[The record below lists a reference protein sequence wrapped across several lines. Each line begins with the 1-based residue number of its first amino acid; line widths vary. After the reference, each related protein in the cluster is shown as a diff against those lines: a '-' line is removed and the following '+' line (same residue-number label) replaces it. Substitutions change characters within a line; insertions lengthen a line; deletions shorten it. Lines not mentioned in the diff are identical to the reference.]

1 MRDTSESRSFKKDQA
16 ITSARLGVGL
26 NLKDRKS
33 SGMTAESRYRF
44 CADAE
49 RKSNE
54 ACFVRIKVKSIS
66 KASIIYLLV
75 AVLLCEATA
84 LAQQP
89 IPGEPETN
97 VTASS
102 EQRVLEQF
110 ASSTPDSTVNTLQL
124 QKLIEQALENNPE
137 IKSMQRRFDMVR
149 ARIPQ
154 AKALDEPV
162 LSVGYMGN
170 IAPFYVQRDDPS
182 SGRYISITQDLPF
195 PGKRALKGKVASSEA
210 DAEWWSFEQTRRN
223 IVAEV
228 KDAYFDL
235 YYLTK
240 ALGVVTKTKTLLEQF
255 TKIAEVRYA
264 VGKGIQ
270 QDVLKA
276 QVEFSKLL
284 EQQTMLEQRKQVAEA
299 RLNSLLY
306 RESDSPLGVPEEL
319 KPRDFEYSLTQ
330 LNETAVANY
339 PDLKAQRRKS
349 ESAQYSIQ
357 LAKKA
362 FYPDFSVGFT
372 YINRPAMPEMYGLT
386 VGVKLPIHT
395 TQKQRPALTEAT
407 ANFEAEERTLENIAT
422 LLMFKIR
429 DKYLAQNTAQRLVK
443 LYSTTIVPQ
452 SSLSMESA
460 IAGYQVGKVD
470 FLTLLDNL
478 VTLLNYE
485 LSYYEQ
491 LSNEEKAVAALE
503 PLVGVTL
510 RP

>member
-1 MRDTSESRSFKKDQA
+1 MGQTS
-16 ITSARLGVGL
+16 
-26 NLKDRKS
+26 
-33 SGMTAESRYRF
+33 
-44 CADAE
+44 
-49 RKSNE
+49 
-54 ACFVRIKVKSIS
+54 RIKVTRLTRTFI
-66 KASIIYLLV
+66 AYLLTT
-75 AVLLCEATA
+75 LLLGETA
-84 LAQQP
+84 MFAQQLTGDSTRTVVP
-89 IPGEPETN
+89 STGRRELQQSLP
-97 VTASS
+97 SS
-102 EQRVLEQF
+102 
-110 ASSTPDSTVNTLQL
+110 PDSTVGALRLQD
-124 QKLIEQALENNPE
+124 LIEQALENNPE
-137 IKSMQRRFDMVR
+137 IKSMQRRFDMMR
-149 ARIPQ
+149 ARVQQ
-154 AKALDEPV
+154 AKALDQPM

-182 SGRYISITQDLPF
+182 SGRSISITQDLPF

-223 IVAEV
+223 VVAEV

-235 YYLTK
+235 YYTSK

-255 TKIAEVRYA
+255 TKIAEARYA

-284 EQQTMLEQRKQVAEA
+284 EQQTMLEQRKEIGRA

-306 RESDSPLGVPEEL
+306 RESDSPLAMPEEL
-319 KPRDFEYSLTQ
+319 KPRAFDFSLAQ
-330 LNETAVANY
+330 LNEKAIANY
-339 PDLKAQRRKS
+339 PDLKAQRRKI
-349 ESAQYSIQ
+349 EGAQYAIQ
-357 LAKKA
+357 LAKKE
-362 FYPDFSVGFT
+362 FYPDFSVSFT
-372 YINRPAMPEMYGLT
+372 YTNRPAMPEMYGLS
-386 VGVKLPIHT
+386 VGVKLPIYT
-395 TQKQRPALTEAT
+395 AQKQTPALTEAT
-407 ANFEAEERTLENIAT
+407 ANFEAEKRTLENMAT
-422 LLMFKIR
+422 VLMFKIR
-429 DKYLAQNTAQRLVK
+429 DKYLAQNTAQRLMK

-452 SSLSMESA
+452 SSLSLESA

-503 PLVGVTL
+503 PLVGITL

>member
-1 MRDTSESRSFKKDQA
+1 VYTKA
-16 ITSARLGVGL
+16 IQIVFA
-26 NLKDRKS
+26 
-33 SGMTAESRYRF
+33 
-44 CADAE
+44 
-49 RKSNE
+49 
-54 ACFVRIKVKSIS
+54 
-66 KASIIYLLV
+66 YLLILVV
-75 AVLLCEATA
+75 AGSAVV
-84 LAQQP
+84 LAQQS
-89 IPGEPETN
+89 EPSSSGITQAVDRDSRN
-97 VTASS
+97 QVTDQPAGLP
-102 EQRVLEQF
+102 R
-110 ASSTPDSTVNTLQL
+110 LQE
-124 QKLIEQALENNPE
+124 LIERALENNQE
-137 IKSMQRRFDMVR
+137 IKAMQRRFDRVR

-154 AKALDEPV
+154 AKALDEPM

-170 IAPFYVQRDDPS
+170 LTPFSLQMDDPS
-182 SGRYISITQDLPF
+182 SGRTFSISQDLPF
-195 PGKRALKGKVASSEA
+195 PGKRSLRGKIASSEA
-210 DAEWWSFEQTRRN
+210 DAEWWAFEQTRRN
-223 IVAEV
+223 VVAEV

-240 ALGVVTKTKTLLEQF
+240 ALGVVTKTKVLLEQF
-255 TKIAEVRYA
+255 TKIAEVRYS

-276 QVEFSKLL
+276 QVEFSKLI
-284 EQQTMLEQRKQVAEA
+284 EQQTVLEQRKQLAEA

-306 RESDSPLGVPEEL
+306 REPESPVGTPDEL
-319 KPRDFEYSLTQ
+319 KPRDFPYSLAQ

-339 PDLKAQRRKS
+339 PDLKAQRRKI
-349 ESAQYSIQ
+349 EGAQYAIQ
-357 LAKKA
+357 LAKKE

-372 YINRPAMPEMYGLT
+372 YVNRPAMPEMYGIS
-386 VGVKLPIHT
+386 VAIKLPVFYA
-395 TQKQRPALTEAT
+395 QKQRPALTEAT
-407 ANFEAEERTLENIAT
+407 ASFEAEKRSLENTTT

-429 DKYLAQNTAQRLVK
+429 DKYLAQTTAKRLMS

-452 SSLSMESA
+452 SSLSLESA
-460 IAGYQVGKVD
+460 IAGYEVGRVD

>member
-1 MRDTSESRSFKKDQA
+1 MKAKLIQILVCYLVIA
-16 ITSARLGVGL
+16 IVTGGS
-26 NLKDRKS
+26 
-33 SGMTAESRYRF
+33 
-44 CADAE
+44 
-49 RKSNE
+49 
-54 ACFVRIKVKSIS
+54 
-66 KASIIYLLV
+66 V
-75 AVLLCEATA
+75 AV
-84 LAQQP
+84 AQQP
-89 IPGEPETN
+89 TTRGSTTADQEPN
-97 VTASS
+97 PQRAPDATAGMP
-102 EQRVLEQF
+102 
-110 ASSTPDSTVNTLQL
+110 ALQ
-124 QKLIEQALENNPE
+124 QLIEQALENNPE
-137 IKSMQRRFDMVR
+137 IKAMQRRFDMMR

-182 SGRYISITQDLPF
+182 SGRTISITQDVPY
-195 PGKRALKGKVASSEA
+195 PGKRSLKGKIASTDA
-210 DAEWWSFEQTRRN
+210 DAEWWNFEQTRRN
-223 IVAEV
+223 VVAEV

-240 ALGVVTKTKTLLEQF
+240 AIGVVSKTKTLLEQF

-276 QVEFSKLL
+276 QVEFSKLI
-284 EQQTMLEQRKQVAEA
+284 EQQTVLEQRKQIAEA

-306 RESDSPLGVPEEL
+306 RESDSPLGVPAEL
-319 KPRDFEYSLTQ
+319 KPRDFPYSLTQ
-330 LNETAVANY
+330 LNESAVANY
-339 PDLKAQRRKS
+339 PELKAQRRKI
-349 ESAQYSIQ
+349 EGAQYSIQ
-357 LAKKA
+357 LAKKD

-372 YINRPAMPEMYGLT
+372 YVNRPAMPEMYGVT
-386 VGVKLPIHT
+386 VGVKLPIYIG
-395 TQKQRPALTEAT
+395 QKQRPALTEAT
-407 ANFEAEERTLENIAT
+407 ASFEAEKRSLENKTT

-429 DKYLAQNTAQRLVK
+429 DKYLAETTAKRLLS

-452 SSLSMESA
+452 SSLSLESA
-460 IAGYQVGKVD
+460 IAGYEVGRID

-503 PLVGVTL
+503 PLVGITL

>member
-1 MRDTSESRSFKKDQA
+1 MYTKA
-16 ITSARLGVGL
+16 IQIVLA
-26 NLKDRKS
+26 
-33 SGMTAESRYRF
+33 
-44 CADAE
+44 
-49 RKSNE
+49 
-54 ACFVRIKVKSIS
+54 
-66 KASIIYLLV
+66 YLLIPVV
-75 AVLLCEATA
+75 AGSAVV
-84 LAQQP
+84 LAQQSEP
-89 IPGEPETN
+89 SRSSIAKAVDRDSRNQITDQPPGLP
-97 VTASS
+97 
-102 EQRVLEQF
+102 R
-110 ASSTPDSTVNTLQL
+110 LQE
-124 QKLIEQALENNPE
+124 LIEQALDNNPE
-137 IKSMQRRFDMVR
+137 IKAMQRRFDRVR

-170 IAPFYVQRDDPS
+170 LTPFTLQTDDPS
-182 SGRYISITQDLPF
+182 SGRTISISQDLPF
-195 PGKRALKGKVASSEA
+195 PGKRSLRGKVASSEA
-210 DAEWWSFEQTRRN
+210 DAEWWAFEQTRRN
-223 IVAEV
+223 VVAEV

-240 ALGVVTKTKTLLEQF
+240 ALGVVTKTKVLLEQF
-255 TKIAEVRYA
+255 TKIAEVRYS

-276 QVEFSKLL
+276 QVEFSKLI

-306 RESDSPLGVPEEL
+306 REPESPVGTPDEL
-319 KPRDFEYSLTQ
+319 KPRDFPYSLAQ
-330 LNETAVANY
+330 LNETAIVNY
-339 PDLKAQRRKS
+339 PDLKAQRRKI
-349 ESAQYSIQ
+349 EGAQYAIQ
-357 LAKKA
+357 LAKKE

-372 YINRPAMPEMYGLT
+372 YVNRPAMPEMYGLS
-386 VGVKLPIHT
+386 VGIKLPVFYA
-395 TQKQRPALTEAT
+395 QKQRPALTEAT
-407 ANFEAEERTLENIAT
+407 ASFEAEKRSLENTTT

-429 DKYLAQNTAQRLVK
+429 DKYLAQTTAKRLMS

-452 SSLSMESA
+452 SSLSLESA
-460 IAGYQVGKVD
+460 IAGYEVGKVD